1 MSSPLKDIFV
11 GTTIPALPEMR
22 PLGLGHRDVLHPLF
36 VELLPQQSEFTFT
49 NLFIWRDAYQLQLAR
64 VEKAVAIFSWRA
76 DPEDSFVFPPIGRGA
91 NATSVRRC
99 LERLATEGHSAR
111 MARATEAD
119 LHRLGVTEDE
129 FAIEADRDQWDYVY
143 RVEDLIELRGNRYHR
158 KRNHIEQFTR
168 QYEFTYR
175 PLAPDLVPGCAE
187 LQDRWCDEKHCDLV
201 ATLRSESRAVKEAL
215 EQFASLGITGGCIEI
230 GGKVEA
236 FALGELLNPETV
248 VIHLEKAN
256 AVYHGLYQLINQ
268 QFLEK
273 TWPQV
278 PFVNREQDIGLTGLR
293 KAKQSYYPDHMVEKF
308 AVRLR

>member
-1 MSSPLKDIFV
+1 MSSPQSNILADAI
-11 GTTIPALPEMR
+11 IPALPEMQ
-22 PLGLGHRDVLHPLF
+22 PLSLGHRDALHPLL
-36 VELLPQQSEFTFT
+36 VELQPQQSELTFT

-64 VEKAVAIFSWRA
+64 VGDAIAIFSWRA
-76 DPEDSFVFPPIGRGA
+76 DPEDSFVFPPIGPSA
-91 NATSVRRC
+91 NSGSVRQC
-99 LERLATEGHSAR
+99 LDRLAGEGHSAR

-119 LHRLGVTEDE
+119 LHRLGLTEDE
-129 FAIEADRDQWDYVY
+129 FAVESDRDQWDYVY
-143 RVEDLIELRGNRYHR
+143 RVEDLITLRGNRYHR

-175 PLAPDLVPGCAE
+175 PLTSDVIPDCAE

-215 EQFASLGITGGCIEI
+215 MEFASLGITGGCIEI
-230 GGKVEA
+230 DGKVEA
-236 FALGELLNPETV
+236 FAIGELLNREMV

-256 AVYHGLYQLINQ
+256 AAYHGLYQLVNQ

-273 TWPQV
+273 AWPQI

-293 KAKQSYYPDHMVEKF
+293 KAKQSYFPDHMVEKSI
-308 AVRLR
+308 VRLK